1 MYSLLRS
8 PAVPALLLVSTGLL
22 ALTGCAATADDH
34 GGTAHPTWSYDGAGA
49 PEHWGSLAD
58 QYEQCSTGVRQSPVD
73 LPAPRRAG
81 ALDLRLPAAPVTGT
95 TADNGHTVQFTVD
108 DGPVTVVAGAPHRL
122 LQVHHHA
129 DSEHTVGGEPSAAE
143 FHFVHADAAGDLLV
157 LGVLAE
163 VGAHNPAYEDYV
175 AGATAG
181 TGHETSAD
189 LAAMLPTERSFATY
203 EGSLTTPPCTEGV
216 RWVVFDDPV
225 ELGRDQLDELLAA
238 HADNTRP
245 VQELGERT
253 VEHELSLG

>member
-1 MYSLLRS
+1 MHSLRRRS
-8 PAVPALLLVSTGLL
+8 FLPAVLLVPIGLV
-22 ALTGCAATADDH
+22 AVTGCATAADDH
-34 GGTAHPTWSYDGAGA
+34 DTAHPAWSYGGAGA
-49 PEHWGSLAD
+49 PEHWGSITD
-58 QYEQCSTGVRQSPVD
+58 EYERCGTGTRQSPVD
-73 LPAPRRAG
+73 LPSPRRAG
-81 ALDLRLPAAPVTGT
+81 PLDLRLPDGPVTGT

-108 DGPVTVVAGAPHRL
+108 DAPVTVVAGAPHRL

-129 DSEHTVGGEPSAAE
+129 GSEHTVGGERAAAE

-163 VGAHNPAYEDYV
+163 VGAHNPAYEDHV

-181 TGHETSAD
+181 TGRETSVD
-189 LAAMLPTERSFATY
+189 LAAMLPAERSFATY

-238 HADNTRP
+238 HADNARP
-245 VQELGERT
+245 VQELGDRR